1 MAVDTPHTAPFPVSA
16 VLTGITLAYRN
27 TNLIADNVLP
37 RVPVGARE
45 FKYWTYSR
53 EDRFTVPETLVGRK
67 GMPNEVEFG
76 ATEEAGKVQDYGLDD
91 VIPND
96 DISQAPA
103 GYDPKGHAVEA
114 MTDLILLDREVR
126 AANLL
131 FNPNSYVASNVVTLS
146 GSSQWSDASSDP
158 LKALLSAL
166 DTPMM
171 RPNVLV
177 LGQAAWTILRQHPA
191 LVSAALANSGTKG
204 TVTREQLASLLE
216 VEEVVIGQGY
226 FNTAKPGQ
234 PAQMTRV
241 WGKHAALIYRN
252 KLANSQRGATFGFT
266 AQWGNRVAAEWAE
279 PKWGL
284 RGAVRVRAG
293 ESVRELVIAPDLG
306 MLFQNVVA

>member
-27 TNLIADNVLP
+27 ANLIADNVLP
-37 RVPVGARE
+37 RVPVGGRE
-45 FKYWTYSR
+45 FKYWSYAS
-53 EDRFTVPETLVGRK
+53 EERFTVPQTLVGRK

-76 ATEEAGKVQDYGLDD
+76 ATEQSAAVRDYGLDD
-91 VIPND
+91 VVPND

-131 FNPNSYVASNVVTLS
+131 FNPASYASGNVVTLS

-158 LKALLSAL
+158 LKALLPAL

-204 TVTREQLASLLE
+204 TITREQLASLLE

-226 FNTAKPGQ
+226 VNTAKPGQ

-306 MLFQNVVA
+306 LLFQNVVA